1 MIPTIIISIITFI
14 SITASILFFPQIK
27 IGKIKIGTYWIIA
40 LVGAV
45 LLLAFSLAPIQE
57 VWSELTN
64 STSVNPIKI
73 IVLFFSMTVL
83 SIFLDEVGLF
93 RFLANIA
100 AKRAK
105 NNQYTL
111 FTILYFLTA
120 ALTIFT
126 SNDIVILTFTPFI
139 CFFCKNAKINPIPY
153 LVSEFAAANTWSLL
167 FIIGNPTNIYLATSA
182 GISFFDYF
190 KVMAI
195 PTIVAGIVEYG
206 LLFVIFRNKLKTHI
220 EQAHEDYHIEN
231 IPALVIGLL
240 HLVVCLVFL
249 VISSY
254 INAEMWLIS
263 LICASSLLVIS
274 IIMCLVTRKNWN
286 YVTGSLKKLPYQLIP
301 FFLSMFVIV
310 VALNH
315 QGISTKIAEFLGD
328 QNTVWTYGISS
339 FFASN
344 LINNIPMS
352 ILFSNLITNLTGNAH
367 TGALYASIVGSNIGA
382 FLTPTGALAG
392 IMFTNLVNEH
402 DTKYS
407 FLDFIKNGAIIS
419 LPIIATTLLMLNLTL
434 MLFR

>member
-1 MIPTIIISIITFI
+1 MIPTIIISVITFI
-14 SITASILFFPQIK
+14 SITASILFFPTIK
-27 IGKIKIGTYWIIA
+27 IGKVKIGTYWIIA
-40 LVGAV
+40 VIGAS
-45 LLLAFSLAPIQE
+45 LLLAFSFAPIKD
-57 VWSELTN
+57 VWEQMTN
-64 STSVNPIKI
+64 STTVNPIKI
-73 IVLFFSMTVL
+73 LVLFFSMTVL

-93 RFLANIA
+93 KFLANIA

-153 LVSEFAAANTWSLL
+153 LVAEFAAANTWSLL

-182 GISFFDYF
+182 GIAFFEYF
-190 KVMAI
+190 KVMFI
-195 PTIVAGIVEYG
+195 PTITVGIVEFG
-206 LLFVIFRNKLKTHI
+206 LLFLIFNNKLKTHI
-220 EQAHEDYHIEN
+220 ETAHEDYHIEN

-240 HLVVCLVFL
+240 HLIVCLVFL

-254 INAEMWLIS
+254 IGVEMWLIS
-263 LICASSLLVIS
+263 LICACSLLVMS
-274 IIMCLVTRKNWN
+274 IILCLITKKDWN
-286 YVTGSLKKLPYQLIP
+286 HVTGSLKKLPYQLIP

-315 QGISTKIAEFLGD
+315 QGISGKIAEFLGNK
-328 QNTVWTYGISS
+328 NTIWTYGVSS

-352 ILFSNLITNLTGNAH
+352 ILFSNLTTNLTGSAH
-367 TGALYASIVGSNIGA
+367 TGAVYASVIGSNIGA

-402 DTKYS
+402 DTKYT
-407 FLDFIKNGAIIS
+407 FVDFIKYGAILS
-419 LPIIATTLLMLNLTL
+419 LPLIATALLMLTISLTI
-434 MLFR
+434 F